1 MAPLDPQM
9 ERVLLAIAHALFMN
23 RLHLLRLTEIVRLG
37 IRPNPEDGNMILPAE
52 LDVEMR
58 QQAVDFVLTCL
69 PEELSVLINQAKADW
84 LRPA

>member
-37 IRPNPEDGNMILPAE
+37 IRPNSEDGNMILPAE